1 MSQGELLEM
10 VLKSNCKHYA
20 SLMFNLYESEK
31 YVTFEAVFD
40 DDALVIGREE
50 PAVKMC
56 IRDRAG
62 NDGYID
68 EVTCR

>member
-10 VLKSNCKHYA
+10 VLKSNCEHYA

-40 DDALVIGREE
+40 DDALVIGRE
-50 PAVKMC
+50 
-56 IRDRAG
+56 D
-62 NDGYID
+62 
-68 EVTCR
+68 